1 MAYDRKILYKN
12 SKPPIW
18 AYVFAVVFFLGSLL
32 GLFTGRSLMLI
43 INGAACAA
51 CVAAAVGW
59 HKGGKGNQKAYK
71 EKLKEIPEDVLLE
84 QVNDHCLLSKVKDDT
99 AFFITDEY
107 TFLAGS
113 FILKTED
120 VAWFY
125 VLPEGAA
132 NSIFIAD
139 KKGNY
144 YSGKTAVLSL
154 KAELEPKVRGVLPH
168 IFIGYSKE
176 IQKQYEK
183 KYSRS

>member
-18 AYVFAVVFFLGSLL
+18 AYVLAVLFFLLFLL
-32 GLFTGRSLMLI
+32 GLFTGRAFTMI
-43 INGAACAA
+43 INGVACAG
-51 CVAAAVGW
+51 CTAAAIGW
-59 HKGGKGNQKAYK
+59 HKSGKGDQKVYK
-71 EKLKEIPEDVLLE
+71 EKLKEITEDALLE
-84 QVNDHCLLSKVKDDT
+84 QINDHCLLSKVKDDT

-113 FILKTED
+113 FIVKTED

-125 VLPEGAA
+125 VVPQGAA
-132 NSIFIAD
+132 NSICIAD

-168 IFIGYSKE
+168 IFIGYSQDTE
-176 IQKQYEK
+176 KQYNK
-183 KYSRS
+183 KYCR

>member
-18 AYVFAVVFFLGSLL
+18 AYVLAVLFFLLFLL
-32 GLFTGRSLMLI
+32 GLFTGRASMLI
-43 INGAACAA
+43 LNGVACAA
-51 CVAAAVGW
+51 CVASAIGW
-59 HKGGKGNQKAYK
+59 HKGGKGNQKIYK
-71 EKLKEIPEDVLLE
+71 QKLKEITEDALLE

-113 FILKTED
+113 FIVKTED

-132 NSIFIAD
+132 NSIFVAD

-168 IFIGYSKE
+168 IFIGYSQDTE
-176 IQKQYEK
+176 KQYNK
-183 KYSRS
+183 KYCR